1 LPRPPVLES
10 SALAGSPVSRK
21 LHWFATRAEQAIF
34 VGGADG
40 RVEWA
45 NEAAC
50 RLCGASLEELVG
62 RRVQL
67 FPDDADAEREAAEHI
82 GRRIA
87 AGERVRLEAALRGR
101 EGRAL
106 WIDLEVT
113 PVPADR
119 DAPGG
124 WVAVA
129 LDVTERKRAEAAV
142 AESEERY
149 RSLVE
154 GSPEP
159 VAVHSEGRLVYAN
172 PAALALLGAS
182 SNDQVLGRPVFDFV
196 HPDYHALAAERILK
210 MELVGDPAELVVER
224 LLRVDGSPVDVE
236 LAATPITWRGAPAI
250 QLAGRAVG
258 ARAGRAVGARAGHAV
273 GARAVDARVDRAGGD
288 RNAPG
293 EADATREAPAPR
305 GPVLDLSSLV
315 LELAPCIEGR
325 LAPRAVVSFDLTGA
339 LLAFPGEAGAL
350 AALLRAVVGQAAAAL
365 PGGRGAL
372 LVRTDVCELDR
383 DEAARFS
390 PPDALGRGPY
400 LFVEAFAEGGRLAT
414 GAGDAL
420 YDADFAERFPESGP
434 GLAGALALARAHGG
448 ALRVQSGPD
457 GGLQISVALPRA
469 SSARGGRARPAA
481 RRRTELRAR
490 SRTR

>member
-1 LPRPPVLES
+1 V
-10 SALAGSPVSRK
+10 LAGSSVSRK
-21 LHWFATRAEQAIF
+21 LLRFATRAEQAIF

-149 RSLVE
+149 RNLVE

-172 PAALALLGAS
+172 PAALALLGAT

-258 ARAGRAVGARAGHAV
+258 ARAGRAVDARAG
-273 GARAVDARVDRAGGD
+273 RAVDARADRAVGD
-288 RNAPG
+288 RSAPR
-293 EADATREAPAPR
+293 EADATPESPAPR
-305 GPVLDLSSLV
+305 APVLDLSSLV

-390 PPDALGRGPY
+390 PQGALSRGPY
-400 LFVEAFAEGGRLAT
+400 LLVEAFAEGGRLAT
-414 GAGDAL
+414 GARDAL

-448 ALRVQSGPD
+448 ALRVQSGAD

-469 SSARGGRARPAA
+469 SAPHRARARPAA
-481 RRRTELRAR
+481 RRRADLRAR
-490 SRTR
+490 TR

>member
-1 LPRPPVLES
+1 MPRPPVLES
-10 SALAGSPVSRK
+10 SALVGSPVSRK
-21 LHWFATRAEQAIF
+21 LHWFAARAEQAIF

-45 NEAAC
+45 NDAAC

-82 GRRIA
+82 GRRVA
-87 AGERVRLEAALRGR
+87 AGERVRVEAALRGR
-101 EGRAL
+101 EGRAF

-113 PVPADR
+113 PVSVEG

-124 WVAVA
+124 WVALA
-129 LDVTERKRAEAAV
+129 LDVTERKRAEAAI
-142 AESEERY
+142 AESEERF
-149 RSLVE
+149 RRLVE

-172 PAALALLGAS
+172 AAALALLGAS
-182 SNDQVLGRPVFDFV
+182 SGDQVLGRPVFDFV

-258 ARAGRAVGARAGHAV
+258 PRAGRSAPPASADRSGGRTALHQADDGAA
-273 GARAVDARVDRAGGD
+273 
-288 RNAPG
+288 
-293 EADATREAPAPR
+293 ETPAPR
-305 GPVLDLSSLV
+305 APVLDLSSLV

-350 AALLRAVVGQAAAAL
+350 AALVRAVVGQAAAAL
-365 PGGRGAL
+365 PDGRGAL
-372 LVRTDVCELDR
+372 CVRTGVCDLSAE
-383 DEAARFS
+383 EAARFT
-390 PPDALGRGPY
+390 PAGALRRGSY
-400 LFVEAFAEGGRLAT
+400 LLVEAFAEGGRLAA
-414 GAGDAL
+414 GAEAALFDAH
-420 YDADFAERFPESGP
+420 FAERFPDSGP
-434 GLAGALALARAHGG
+434 GLAGALALVLAHGG
-448 ALRVQSGPD
+448 ALRVQGD
-457 GGLQISVALPRA
+457 TGLQIAVALPGASAPRA
-469 SSARGGRARPAA
+469 AHRRAPSGRRTSTRAR
-481 RRRTELRAR
+481 
-490 SRTR
+490 